1 MKEKNTIAMNNQ
13 NEVPD
18 EGNSM
23 ILEVP
28 QMLFDDLRNG
38 ILKHIDIPIHLN
50 SYSTILENIDGNL
63 ILNCD
68 EVPESFFA
76 CYFWNNGV
84 FPYWVKDSLK
94 YIIFQNEGRSL
105 TMKITGHS
113 ESAVERCDFL
123 EDDTL
128 KTNPK
133 GNACVWNIRFDVE
146 LLDSQ
151 VIGNTDENIPSVS
164 MTPQN
169 EKADKKTK
177 KSRKEDRKF
186 DPDQGHGSH
195 WECVVEDIENVTDD
209 LFKVITSSK
218 NYIGDAS
225 IKANDDNGEY
235 DAKILSMSLDESK
248 DLTIRTLLEAGED
261 GNFFRSAFPYV
272 MNETGVP
279 MTLTKIYEF
288 SNGIEAVL
296 CCDYKDEM
304 EFRFFDADYPLHKTE
319 YKIGETYNFA
329 LSAIAY
335 NAEKVPDSEMSFEI
349 DPETVEKM
357 HRSAP
362 SVVRRDSN
370 GKALP
375 MKMSMEM
382 FVTCLQHD
390 DRYPDDAEF
399 WSPVK
404 SKVRK
409 TKLLGRDFYRMEIS
423 VHHNEED
430 ENLIIPLV
438 AKTSFF
444 DEKPSKG
451 DAVRGYL
458 WLQGR
463 RIVKTS
469 SQFEKDPHN
478 YPGNGYNDKQQ
489 TFILMWNPAFSNS
502 MENHIESIGHIND
515 YSFNWSVYEW
525 EKAKMGDRFYMIR
538 VGEGNTG
545 VVMSGIFTSQPY
557 ADEDWDPN
565 RNRRKIHYMDMKPNF
580 IVNPEEQTI
589 ITTEQLQE
597 VIPDFEWRRGHSG
610 QLLNPEQAK
619 KLEILFSKYVQKM
632 LNVDD
637 KTNVAI
643 SNIVKQI

>member
-1 MKEKNTIAMNNQ
+1 MKKKNTITMNNQ
-13 NEVPD
+13 NEMPN
-18 EGNSM
+18 EGNS
-23 ILEVP
+23 ITLEVP
-28 QMLFDDLRNG
+28 RMLFEDLRSG
-38 ILKHIDIPIHLN
+38 ILKHIDIPIHLD
-50 SYSTILENIDGNL
+50 SYSAVLENIDGNL
-63 ILNCD
+63 ILNSD
-68 EVPESFFA
+68 EMPESFYA

-84 FPYWVKDSLK
+84 FPYLVKDSLQ
-94 YIIFQNEGRSL
+94 YISLLSEGRSQ

-113 ESAVERCDFL
+113 ESAPERCDFL
-123 EDDTL
+123 EDNTL
-128 KTNPK
+128 KPNPN
-133 GNACVWNIRFDVE
+133 GEACVWNIRFDVE
-146 LLDSQ
+146 
-151 VIGNTDENIPSVS
+151 VF
-164 MTPQN
+164 TPDGKETV
-169 EKADKKTK
+169 EKSPTTESITTEEKTTNRRIK
-177 KSRKEDRKF
+177 KSGEEDDEF
-186 DPDQGHGSH
+186 DPEQGHGSH
-195 WECVVEDIENVTDD
+195 IQCVDENINVFVEDFLNV
-209 LFKVITSSK
+209 VSSSK
-218 NYIGDAS
+218 TYIGGPKV
-225 IKANDDNGEY
+225 KAKKVDGEY
-235 DAKILSMSLDESK
+235 ETRILMLSMDETK
-248 DLTIRTLLEAGED
+248 DMTLRTLLESKDD
-261 GNFFRSAFPYV
+261 GNELMAFFPYV
-272 MNETGVP
+272 VNETGVP
-279 MTLTKIYEF
+279 LTLKKIYEF

-296 CCDYKDEM
+296 CCSYNDET
-304 EFRFFDADYPLHKTE
+304 EFRFFDMDYPLHKAE

-335 NAEKVPDSEMSFEI
+335 KAEKVPDSEMSFEI

-357 HRSAP
+357 HRTDP
-362 SVVRRDSN
+362 SVVRRDKN

-375 MKMSMEM
+375 MKMSMEI
-382 FVTCLQHD
+382 FVACLQHD
-390 DRYPDDAEF
+390 GRYPDDAEF

-451 DAVRGYL
+451 DAVCGYL

-502 MENHIESIGHIND
+502 MENHIESINHIHD

-525 EKAKMGDRFYMIR
+525 EKAKMGDRFYMVR

-545 VVMSGIFTSQPY
+545 IVMSGIFISQPY
-557 ADEDWDPN
+557 ADGDWNPK
-565 RNRRKIHYMDMKPNF
+565 RNSRIIYYVDMKPNF
-580 IVNPEEQTI
+580 MVNPEAQTI
-589 ITTEQLQE
+589 ITTEQLQGT
-597 VIPDFEWRRGHSG
+597 IPDFEWRKGHSG
-610 QLLNPEQAK
+610 QLLTQEQAQ
-619 KLEILFSKYVQKM
+619 KLESLFSKYIQKM
-632 LNVDD
+632 LDVND

-643 SNIVKQI
+643 TNITRQN